1 MADEADRFEI
11 FPATVDVGDPFALL
25 AAVIAIEHGRDGI
38 DAQSVDMEVLEPIKR
53 GGNQET
59 LHFAAPKI
67 VDEGI
72 PVLMKSFTRIE
83 MLVERSAI
91 EAGESMSI
99 GRKTRR
105 ALRRPE
111 PSARRKQ
118 AQRLIA
124 PGTCERMLGNG
135 KKLNMGEPHI
145 GQIGDEALGRCIP
158 GGRSG
163 TIMCPE
169 PGVEMQLVDRNRG
182 IRRLSPG
189 AFLEP
194 WTIVPARPKG
204 RQDD

>member
-11 FPATVDVGDPFALL
+11 FPAAMGIGDPFALL
-25 AAVIAIEHGRDGI
+25 AAVSAVEHGRDSV
-38 DAQSVDMEVLEPIKR
+38 DAQSVDMEVLEPIQR

-67 VDEGI
+67 VDEGV

-91 EAGESMSI
+91 EAGESMSV
-99 GRKTRR
+99 GRKMRRDPVQNDADARGMQRIDETRQP
-105 ALRRPE
+105 LRRPE

-145 GQIGDEALGRCIP
+145 GQI
-158 GGRSG
+158 
-163 TIMCPE
+163 
-169 PGVEMQLVDRNRG
+169 
-182 IRRLSPG
+182 
-189 AFLEP
+189 
-194 WTIVPARPKG
+194 
-204 RQDD
+204 